1 MASSEVSVS
10 ECFVRAFFF
19 FFNITGPLY
28 IPYGFRFSV
37 FLEFLTERMSVFLH
51 LYVFLLLFLLFCPIS
66 CVSFHFTLLFYYYL
80 DAYLC
85 SKERQKSCG
94 FGWEGKW

>member
-1 MASSEVSVS
+1 MANTKETQWNLQRF
-10 ECFVRAFFF
+10 CLRMFCQGLFFY
-19 FFNITGPLY
+19 NLTGPLY

-37 FLEFLTERMSVFLH
+37 FLH
-51 LYVFLLLFLLFCPIS
+51 LYVFPLLFLLFCPIS

-80 DAYLC
+80 GAYLC